1 MLYDQ
6 DTQGRALEEVFYPK
20 TLSMGW
26 EQATWQ
32 GPAEVL
38 SKDERGRRE
47 CWATA
52 WGRVSRQGSGQGHGY
67 RGPKQRHS
75 PWSRMEVP

>member
-1 MLYDQ
+1 M
-6 DTQGRALEEVFYPK
+6 FYPK
-20 TLSMGW
+20 PSSVGW

-47 CWATA
+47 YLGNSIGESEQR
-52 WGRVSRQGSGQGHGY
+52 GRGREDGY
-67 RGPKQRHS
+67 RRPKQRHS
-75 PWSRMEVP
+75 PWRRMEVP

>member
-6 DTQGRALEEVFYPK
+6 DTQGRGIRGRFLFFFYPK
-20 TLSMGW
+20 PSSVGW

-47 CWATA
+47 CL
-52 WGRVSRQGSGQGHGY
+52 GNSIGESEQRRQGPGG
-67 RGPKQRHS
+67 
-75 PWSRMEVP
+75 WI